1 MAIGVFGE
9 PQMCI
14 FMRIGTLLDNPL
26 MEIYSPTKEAF
37 SGIFGKIGGGGGWS
51 NQHQAL
57 SHEPISVFVSVCVC
71 VVFCICMFILIR

>member
-26 MEIYSPTKEAF
+26 MEIYSPAKEAF

-57 SHEPISVFVSVCVC
+57 SHEPISVFVCVC
-71 VVFCICMFILIR
+71 VLYFVYVCLY